1 MQSAPNQIEILYL
14 QESYRHPTGSYVVYA
29 PIDILTMGMML
40 GGGNPDLVSIFPS
53 GFVIHP
59 DGPVKSGEETRG
71 SLLTLCFHIMDGS
84 SSENYI
90 PADSVNTIKTILTET
105 ADLIKTALFSDNL

>member
-14 QESYRHPTGSYVVYA
+14 QESYSHPTGSYVVYA

-40 GGGNPDLVSIFPS
+40 CGGNPDLVSIFPS

-59 DGPVKSGEETRG
+59 DGPVKNGEETRG
-71 SLLTLCFHIMDGS
+71 SLLTLSFHIMDDS
-84 SSENYI
+84 SLENFI
-90 PADSVNTIKTILTET
+90 PADSLNTITKILTET
-105 ADLIKTALFSDNL
+105 ADLIKTALFSDNP